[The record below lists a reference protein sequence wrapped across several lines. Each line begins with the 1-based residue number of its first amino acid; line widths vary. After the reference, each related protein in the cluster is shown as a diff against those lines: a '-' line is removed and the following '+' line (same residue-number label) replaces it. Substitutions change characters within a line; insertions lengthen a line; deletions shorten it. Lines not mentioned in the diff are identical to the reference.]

1 MCELKK
7 SYENSLKVAKKKQ
20 FKPSQ
25 SIPKQHSKTKTPL
38 LLREFDL
45 MLQSY
50 ILAMSNHA
58 TVISQAIA
66 NSAAKT
72 LMKKYLAIIG
82 EFDLNL
88 QVWLNFI

>member
-7 SYENSLKVAKKKQ
+7 SYGNGLKVAKNKQ
-20 FKPSQ
+20 FKPPQ
-25 SIPKQHSKTKTPL
+25 SIPKQHSKTETPL
-38 LLREFDL
+38 LLRGFDS
-45 MLQSY
+45 MLKNY

-66 NSAAKT
+66 NSDAKT